1 MVFEKLNEII
11 CDEFELDTAC
21 ITIESDFLCD
31 LGVDS
36 IDLVDLGMTVEDVF
50 EVELPFDDE
59 ELFALKSFNLLT
71 LKPHIYLAN
80 IDEDPPA

>member
-1 MVFEKLNEII
+1 MVFEKLKEII
-11 CDEFELDTAC
+11 CDEFEIDAEYVTMGSVL
-21 ITIESDFLCD
+21 IRD

-59 ELFALKSFNLLT
+59 DLEKIQTVGDLVKY
-71 LKPHIYLAN
+71 IEEN
-80 IDEDPPA
+80 IK

>member
-1 MVFEKLNEII
+1 MVFEKLKEII
-11 CDEFELDTAC
+11 CDEFELEEEYVTP
-21 ITIESDFLCD
+21 ESDFFCD

-59 ELFALKSFNLLT
+59 ELEKIKTVGDLVKYIEEN
-71 LKPHIYLAN
+71 K
-80 IDEDPPA
+80 

>member
-1 MVFEKLNEII
+1 MVFEKLKEII
-11 CDEFELDTAC
+11 CDEFELDAAC

-50 EVELPFDDE
+50 EVEMPFDDE
-59 ELFALKSFNLLT
+59 ELEKIKTVGDLVKY
-71 LKPHIYLAN
+71 IEEN
-80 IDEDPPA
+80 IK

>member
-1 MVFEKLNEII
+1 MVFEKLKEII
-11 CDEFELDTAC
+11 CDEFELEEEYVTPEA
-21 ITIESDFLCD
+21 DFLSD

-59 ELFALKSFNLLT
+59 ELEKIKTVGDLVKYIEEN
-71 LKPHIYLAN
+71 K
-80 IDEDPPA
+80 